1 MKKSLLSILAVCF
14 SLITVN
20 AQTTSLMGTT
30 FLGGNGNGTVFTIPT
45 GGNTITGLHNF
56 TAAATGSY
64 PESGVVQ
71 ASNGKFYGV
80 FSSGGANGYGGIYEI
95 TEGGTYS
102 VKYDF
107 FGSTDGGSPK
117 AALCLASNG
126 LLYGT
131 TYSGGS
137 GSGTLFSYMPGSG
150 TIVTLHTFTNT
161 DGSSPNTAIIQASD
175 GKLYGTVG
183 GGGANSNGVIFS
195 FDIAGPTYTVLHN
208 FNSASDG
215 ELPTELFEAS
225 NGKLYGLCGTMGP
238 LGNGTIFSYEP
249 IGQVYTTEYAFV
261 ATEGVGAYCG
271 FKEGAPGFLYALSS
285 TGGAN
290 GFGSIFE
297 YYFPTNMYTNLV
309 NFTNAADGG
318 YPMGGLVKSTMNN
331 KFYGTTYSGGSFNNG
346 TVFEFDPVGP
356 TFTTLSDFTG
366 TNGQNT
372 KYVTLCEYTPLQASF
387 NISDATCSGFC
398 NGAVNATVAGG
409 TAPYTYLW
417 TPNNITTEDNTNM
430 CAGTHTITIVDGNGA
445 TVTYT
450 LSINEPTGITGANS
464 GTDVTCTGASDG
476 TATTNPTGGTP
487 PYTYLW
493 SAGTGGQTTQTATN
507 LSGGAYSV
515 DITDANGCVATD
527 FHSVF
532 EPSAIMVSISQT
544 QIGCEG
550 AMKNAAHANVAGG
563 TPPYFYTWTTGDNTQ
578 DIFDQDAI
586 FVSVSVTDNNSCPS
600 AVDNT
605 TLIENPS
612 TDLTGMVLAPT
623 LNIDNGFVYA
633 FKSQPSINGVD
644 TVAIVPIVS
653 GAPNYYTF
661 SSLPA
666 NLYYIKVVPDAAT
679 YQSAVPT
686 YFGDQFQW
694 DSAVPVFH
702 GCSVVDNAD
711 INVIELNSGSA
722 GDGFVSGYI
731 IEGNG
736 FGNLRV
742 LNDGS
747 HPNLPCVPGGPL
759 KGIDVKLGRNPGGG
773 IQARTMSDSTGY
785 YNFDSI
791 PDGNY
796 TIYVDVPNLPMDSTR
811 SVTIAASTGDT
822 VFVQN
827 NYYADSLTIY
837 VLDSTVAVGI
847 YAYKTELA
855 NTFNVYPNPSSSI
868 LNVSFE
874 LANAIEAN
882 IMITDVLGQIVY
894 ETKTNKESNTL
905 HLDHLQTGV
914 YNISVING
922 NTKATQRLVLIRK

>member
-20 AQTTSLMGTT
+20 AQTKALMGTT
-30 FLGGNGNGTVFTIPT
+30 FFGGNGNGTIFTIPT
-45 GGNTITGLHNF
+45 GGNTLTNIYNF
-56 TAAATGSY
+56 TAAATGY
-64 PESGVVQ
+64 IPESGVVQ
-71 ASNGKFYGV
+71 APNGKFYGV
-80 FSSGGANGYGGIYEI
+80 FNNGGANGYGGIYEV
-95 TEGGTYS
+95 TEGGTYTLMYS
-102 VKYDF
+102 F
-107 FGSTDGGSPK
+107 MGSTDGGNPK

-126 LLYGT
+126 LLYGS
-131 TYSGGS
+131 TYSFGAGN
-137 GSGTLFSYMPGSG
+137 GTLFSYMPGSG

-161 DGSSPNTAIIQASD
+161 DGSSPNTAMIQASD
-175 GKLYGTVG
+175 GKLYGTVAG
-183 GGGANSNGVIFS
+183 GGSYSNGVLFCYDFVAPS
-195 FDIAGPTYTVLHN
+195 FNVLHH
-208 FNSASDG
+208 FNGATDG

-225 NGKLYGLCGTMGP
+225 NGTFYGLCGTTGP

-249 IGQVYTTEYAFV
+249 IGQVFTTEYAFI
-261 ATEGVGAYCG
+261 ATEGVGANCG
-271 FKEGAPGFLYALSS
+271 FKEGAPGYLYALSS
-285 TGGAN
+285 SGGAN

-318 YPMGGLVKSTMNN
+318 SPMGGLVKSTMNN
-331 KFYGTTYSGGSFNNG
+331 KFYGITYSGGSFNNG
-346 TVFEFDPVGP
+346 IAFEFDPVGP
-356 TFTTLSDFTG
+356 TFTTLADFTG
-366 TNGQNT
+366 ANGQNP
-372 KYVTLCEYTPLQASF
+372 KYVTLCEYIPLQST
-387 NISDATCSGFC
+387 ISAVDVLCAGNC
-398 NGAVNATVAGG
+398 NGSATVAPSGG
-409 TAPYTYLW
+409 MPPYSYSWAPVVSTQQTNAGLCQNTYT
-417 TPNNITTEDNTNM
+417 
-430 CAGTHTITIVDGNGA
+430 CTITDFNGSVITQTVDVNA
-445 TVTYT
+445 
-450 LSINEPTGITGANS
+450 PTGIIGANS
-464 GTDVTCTGASDG
+464 GTDVTCAGASDG
-476 TATTNPTGGTP
+476 TATTNPTGGMP
-487 PYTYLW
+487 PYTFLW
-493 SAGTGGQTTQTATN
+493 SPGGQTTQTAIG
-507 LSGGAYSV
+507 LGGGAYSV
-515 DITDANGCVATD
+515 DIIDANGCLVTD
-527 FHSVF
+527 YHTVI
-532 EPSAIMVSISQT
+532 EPSALIVSVSQT
-544 QIGCEG
+544 QVGCEG

-563 TPPYFYTWTTGDNTQ
+563 TSPYSYSWNTGDNTQ

-586 FVSVSVTDNNSCPS
+586 YVEVTVTDANACPS
-600 AVDNT
+600 AGGFI
-605 TLIENPS
+605 TLTENPS

-711 INVIELNSGSA
+711 INVIELNSGPT